1 MFALE
6 SWGTSSN
13 NYGASTAQVKFWTRP
28 DVNLLREIYEV
39 EPTVKAVTG
48 DADAWLRYCKRAKM
62 LVDFST
68 SAQTSTIEKR

>member
-1 MFALE
+1 MNFPF
-6 SWGTSSN
+6 
-13 NYGASTAQVKFWTRP
+13 YSTVCSQEVFTYTVLTHPTTGIKY
-28 DVNLLREIYEV
+28 LRDIYKV
-39 EPTVKAVTG
+39 EPTIKAVTG